1 MMRVCLVSA
10 PTETD
15 LEDSAVLERSGARIW
30 QNDYPL
36 GILALAATLEQN
48 GIPVQIVDLNRWYV
62 DFLVS
67 GGTSKGLSYGYYAAA
82 RLAELDCPVAG
93 LGSIC
98 SSYPLTLRIA
108 EQLKKLRPDTLMVL
122 GGPQASVVDAATLKH
137 FPFVD
142 FVLRG
147 EADCTLP
154 EFIQAAARGGRWEEL
169 PGLTWRCNGEVVRN
183 ADAPVLTDL
192 DALPLPAFHLY
203 PEMSGS
209 RALPLEHGRGCPF
222 DCTFCSTNNF
232 FRRRFRLKSPAK
244 MMQEMD
250 LLQARY
256 GVEYFDLMHD
266 MFTVDRR
273 KVVEFC
279 RALLASGKRYCW
291 GCSARTDCVDREL
304 LALMREAGCV
314 SIFYGVETGSRR
326 MQRII
331 HKGLDVREALAS
343 VKSSCELGMTTVAS
357 MIVGYPEE
365 KREDLRATL
374 GFIGESLRH
383 ENADPHLHLLAP
395 LAGTPLYHRHREELV
410 PEEIYSDISHNRLS
424 QDAVER
430 GLILAYPDLFP
441 NFYSLPTP
449 HLERRYLQEL
459 RMFFVRAIG
468 RFRWL
473 LVAWHDRCGDLLA
486 LFDEWKSWSASHAAV
501 PATAELR
508 RYYSTWEFDR
518 EFVRF
523 LSGRPARETS
533 VLEETLIEFEVKLL
547 RALDRNT
554 HGVSVTTPSDDSAAS
569 SSPVITSDMLVS
581 VAKHVY
587 PLRLKGNIKRA
598 IELLREKSAPD
609 DSLHGASTVVVQSI
623 PGKDRF
629 RLVEIAPALAD
640 FLDLCD
646 GRTSVDA
653 ALTSYA
659 EKAGDFAGIPAWK
672 VSMQAMRTL
681 HQRRLISFSSGPG
694 SGRLPAPE
702 LQTRIEP
709 AQG

>member
-15 LEDSAVLERSGARIW
+15 FEDSVVLERSGARSRRK
-30 QNDYPL
+30 DYPL
-36 GILALAATLEQN
+36 GILALAAMLEQN
-48 GIPVQIVDLNRWYV
+48 GIPVQIVDLNCWYV

-67 GGTSKGLSYGYYAAA
+67 GGTSKGLGYGCYAAA

-93 LGSIC
+93 FGSIC

-108 EQLKKLRPDTLMVL
+108 EQLKKLRPDTLTVL

-137 FPFVD
+137 FPCVD
-142 FVLRG
+142 FILRG

-154 EFIQAAARGGRWEEL
+154 EFIRAAARGGCREEL
-169 PGLTWRCNGEVVRN
+169 PGLTWRRNGEVVRN
-183 ADAPVLTDL
+183 ADAPVIMDL

-203 PEMSGS
+203 PEMGGA
-209 RALPLEHGRGCPF
+209 RMLPLEHGRGCPF

-244 MMQEMD
+244 MMREMD

-279 RALLASGKRYCW
+279 RALLASGKQYRW

-314 SIFYGVETGSRR
+314 SIFYGVETGSQR

-331 HKGLDVREALAS
+331 HKDLDLREALAS
-343 VKSSCELGMTTVAS
+343 VQFSCELGMATVDS
-357 MIVGYPEE
+357 MIIGYPEE
-365 KREDLRATL
+365 RREDLRATL

-383 ENADPHLHLLAP
+383 ENAEPHLHLLAP
-395 LAGTPLYHRHREELV
+395 LAGTPLHHRHREELV
-410 PEEIYSDISHNRLS
+410 PEEIYNDISHNRLS

-459 RMFFVRAIG
+459 RMFFVRAIS

-501 PATAELR
+501 PAFAELR

-523 LSGRPARETS
+523 LLGRPARETS
-533 VLEETLIEFEVKLL
+533 ILEETLIEFEVKLL
-547 RALDRNT
+547 RALDLNPQ
-554 HGVSVTTPSDDSAAS
+554 GAPEAMPGDDSAAP

-581 VAKHVY
+581 VARQVY
-587 PLRLKGNIKRA
+587 PLRLKGNMKRA

-609 DSLHGASTVVVQSI
+609 DSLRRASTVVVQSI

-629 RLVEIAPALAD
+629 RLVEITPALAD

-646 GRTSVDA
+646 GRASVDE

-659 EKAGDFAGIPAWK
+659 AKAGDFEGIPAWQ
-672 VSMQAMRTL
+672 VAVQAMRTL
-681 HQRRLISFSSGPG
+681 HRRKLIRFSSGPAT
-694 SGRLPAPE
+694 GRLPALEP
-702 LQTRIEP
+702 QTCIEP